1 MAEEKYLLL
10 SPDGKLSWIKTQ
22 RENMLATFKA
32 KIGCEWVEHVSL
44 PHGFGCV
51 VDEMGKVKR
60 VPQPVNPYAS
70 RFYPGT
76 YYGDPLV
83 GPVVFVRTGYVD
95 GEPDWVPLTD
105 AQVSLVALIL
115 GQEVPAA

>member
-1 MAEEKYLLL
+1 MEKYLVLT
-10 SPDGKLSWIKTQ
+10 PDGTLHWCHTEHNKILDS
-22 RENMLATFKA
+22 FKA
-32 KIGCEWVEHVSL
+32 EINCEWVEHVSL
-44 PHGFGCV
+44 PYGFGCV

-60 VPQPVNPYAS
+60 IRQPVNPYAS

-76 YYGDPLV
+76 YYGDPLC

-105 AQVSLVALIL
+105 AQVSLVALIV